1 MVFQL
6 GSVLASQ
13 LVKLTHVWR
22 TVCDAVAV
30 AICLAILLGM
40 GFFQRW
46 ARLIFVIVLAVG
58 LLTGRSGASVF
69 TISPPSFV
77 APVGVFMLLLTG
89 AIVAMS
95 FLPPV
100 RDCFATREA

>member
-1 MVFQL
+1 MRFSA
-6 GSVLASQ
+6 GECSRKSACSE
-13 LVKLTHVWR
+13 LTHPFGALFA
-22 TVCDAVAV
+22 DAVAV

-58 LLTGRSGASVF
+58 LLTGPFRVHRYSLS
-69 TISPPSFV
+69 SPPSFV

-89 AIVAMS
+89 AIVANVFS
-95 FLPPV
+95 
-100 RDCFATREA
+100 AASA